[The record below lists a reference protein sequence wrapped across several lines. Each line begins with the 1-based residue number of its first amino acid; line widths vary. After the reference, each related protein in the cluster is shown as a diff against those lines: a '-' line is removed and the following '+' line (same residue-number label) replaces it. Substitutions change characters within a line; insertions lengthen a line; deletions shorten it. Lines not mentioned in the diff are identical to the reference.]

1 MKQGKNPTRAQKEII
16 TENKLRSENWLVLT
30 DSKELLTIQN
40 KTSGK
45 IRTLEKPVKTGG
57 KGRRR

>member
-16 TENKLRSENWLVLT
+16 TENKLKAENWLVLS
-30 DSKELLTIQN
+30 DSKEQLTVQN

-45 IRTLEKPVKTGG
+45 IRTLEKPIKTSR
-57 KGRRR
+57 KDRRR